1 MPQRFRPRWHPCE
14 GGWNSASSI
23 PAPGEAALKGGAVDS
38 FLQQFGGMIVVA
50 FVVAAVVVF
59 RYVKRGGS
67 GAPGRFAEDHAR
79 KSEAL
84 FQSMFPELQPHFH
97 PARLVE
103 YVKARR
109 ARRPPASGMQWK
121 NPPGFAAAVAD
132 IKLDGGRERVRLVDA
147 AGALLGEFLFEE
159 HAEGGVLRVGKG
171 KITVNTRET
180 VPRVRY
186 WHPDREF
193 KWTPSS
199 WKFQSRVADRSIDSD
214 DRGTSYSGSSSSSP
228 SSTATTAAAAA
239 GIVAAGGTFDGGGAS
254 GGWDEGG
261 PAGSTDSSGSSESS
275 GSSDS
280 SDSSGG
286 ESSGTSY

>member
-1 MPQRFRPRWHPCE
+1 
-14 GGWNSASSI
+14 
-23 PAPGEAALKGGAVDS
+23 
-38 FLQQFGGMIVVA
+38 MIVVA
-50 FVVAAVVVF
+50 IVMVAVVVF

-109 ARRPPASGMQWK
+109 ARRPPANAYQWK
-121 NPPGFAAAVAD
+121 DPPGFAAAAAD
-132 IKLDGGRERVRLVDA
+132 VEREGGRERVRLIDA

-171 KITVNTRET
+171 KITVNTRDA

-193 KWTPSS
+193 KWTPSG

-214 DRGTSYSGSSSSSP
+214 DRGTSYSSSSSP

-254 GGWDEGG
+254 GGWDGG
-261 PAGSTDSSGSSESS
+261 GTAGSTDSSGSSGSS
-275 GSSDS
+275 GSTDS

-286 ESSGTSY
+286 GSSGPSY